1 VIYLLDTCIL
11 SLFAR
16 GHQLVLTRVKQ
27 TPPENVGL
35 SAVTVM
41 EIEYGLALNPARAA
55 RLRPVLSAFISAV
68 TIIDYGSVAAQTTA
82 RLRAVL
88 RARGTPIGP
97 YDAMIAGTALARRLV
112 MVTANTD
119 AFRRVEGLELE
130 DWSV

>member
-1 VIYLLDTCIL
+1 
-11 SLFAR
+11 
-16 GHQLVLTRVKQ
+16 
-27 TPPENVGL
+27 
-35 SAVTVM
+35 M

-68 TIIDYGSVAAQTTA
+68 TIIYYGSGSGSAAAQTTA

-97 YDAMIAGTALARRLV
+97 YAAMIEGTALARGLV

-119 AFRRVEGLELE
+119 EFRRVEGLELE

>member
-1 VIYLLDTCIL
+1 
-11 SLFAR
+11 
-16 GHQLVLTRVKQ
+16 
-27 TPPENVGL
+27 
-35 SAVTVM
+35 M

-55 RLRPVLSAFISAV
+55 RLRPVPSAFISAV
-68 TIIDYGSVAAQTTA
+68 TIIDYGSGSGSGSAAAQTTA

-97 YDAMIAGTALARRLV
+97 YDAMIAGTALARGLV

-119 AFRRVEGLELE
+119 EFRRVEGLELE